1 MELLAPIIIALLAI
15 LACLAAGNVFGRNQE
30 QQRQR
35 DAELSAKH
43 IRDKAREEGEALR
56 QKALLEAQ
64 NEILGLRQDLE
75 REQQER
81 RGEFRVSEKRLV
93 QREES
98 LDSKQSTLEQRE
110 QRFQEREAELDRRGQ
125 ELGVA
130 IGQSRERLE
139 ELARMSSGDARE
151 ELFRQVEHDNQR
163 ELVKKI
169 RQSEEL
175 AREEADRRAR
185 RIIVT
190 AIQKLASEQVIDSTV
205 SVVNL
210 PNDEMKGRII
220 GREGRN
226 IRMLESM
233 TGVDLIIDDTPE
245 AVVLSCFDPV
255 RREIARVALEKL
267 VADGRIHPA
276 RIEEMVEK
284 SRKEMDERIREEGER
299 AAFEVGITGLH
310 AELIRLMG
318 RLRFRSSY
326 GQNVL
331 FHSIE
336 VSFLCAQ
343 MAAELGADIE
353 TVRRAGFLH
362 DIGKALTG
370 EIEGPHA
377 LVGARVC
384 QKNGE
389 SADVVHAVEAH
400 HEDVEQRTVEAMIV
414 QACDAISA
422 ARPGARRENLD
433 TYIKRLEKLET
444 MANAFEGVERCY
456 AIQAGREIRVLVH
469 PDKIDDLKAIHL
481 ARDVAKRIEE
491 NLDYPGQIKVTVI
504 RETRTFEF
512 AR

>member
-1 MELLAPIIIALLAI
+1 VELLAPIFIGIVCI
-15 LACLAAGNVFGRNQE
+15 LGCLAAGYVLGRNQE

-35 DAELSAKH
+35 DAEHTATE
-43 IRDKAREEGEALR
+43 IRGKAREEGEALR

-64 NEILGLRQDLE
+64 NEILTLRQNLE
-75 REQQER
+75 GEQQER
-81 RGEFRVSEKRLV
+81 RGELRNDEKRLAV
-93 QREES
+93 REES
-98 LDSKQSTLEQRE
+98 LDFKQSGLEQRE
-110 QRFQEREAELDRRGQ
+110 QRFHDRESELERRLQ
-125 ELGVA
+125 ELSA
-130 IGQSRERLE
+130 SNAQTRERLE
-139 ELARMSSGDARE
+139 EVARMTSEKARE
-151 ELFRQVEHDNQR
+151 ELFRQVEHDNQL
-163 ELVKKI
+163 ELVKRI

-310 AELIRLMG
+310 ADLIRLMG

-343 MAAELGADIE
+343 MAAELGADVE

-384 QKNGE
+384 QKSGE
-389 SADVVHAVEAH
+389 SPDVVHAVEAH

-444 MANAFEGVERCY
+444 MANSFEGVERCY

-469 PDKIDDLKAIHL
+469 PDKIDDLKAIRL

-491 NLDYPGQIKVTVI
+491 SLDYPGQIKVTVI